1 MPTIGYLPFA
11 ESGCSVEAGWLREHL
26 GAEVAVVTSA
36 PSLNIAGGQ
45 PLPALDRVGEAASAV
60 AGASDLIVEGPGGFL
75 WVAVL
80 RAMGLAP
87 RATVLPY
94 LNPRCWYDVAAV
106 ALYRR
111 FVSPDDR
118 TFLGS
123 RPSAGIYRALGIQAE
138 VAEPYGI
145 DDALFQI
152 RADAG
157 QVRDILGIPPGRV
170 LLFSGRL
177 EADKDVYTFLRLGL
191 KAQLLFPD
199 LQLVIAS
206 HVVDPAYFAKARQ
219 ALRGSHC
226 VHFVFN
232 PAPEHLADLYNIAD
246 AFCTASTSHFETF
259 GRAPAE
265 ALACGTPA
273 IAPAYDGFAEVLD
286 QPGGYLV
293 EVDTAGPTVRED
305 GLLRAVYDA
314 LTSRTRTDR
323 AEIADI
329 ARRRFGRATTIR
341 RLSYLVDGA
350 VTEPVIAATPRHI
363 ALPVKWRHCLDEIA
377 VRDRRD
383 VVSWFWN
390 ACDHEGLAAYDAEFA
405 DRVRRSLCK
414 SADHDNLAVV
424 ATCR

>member
-11 ESGCSVEAGWLREHL
+11 ESECSAEAAWLREHL
-26 GAEVAVVTSA
+26 NADVAVATA
-36 PSLNIAGGQ
+36 PSLNVAAGQ
-45 PLPALDRVGEAASAV
+45 RLPALDRVRDAAAAV
-60 AGASDLIVEGPGGFL
+60 ADCPDLIVEGPGGFL

-80 RAMGLAP
+80 RAQGVTL
-87 RATVLPY
+87 RATILPY

-111 FVSPDDR
+111 FASPTDR
-118 TFLGS
+118 AFLGS
-123 RPSAGIYRALGIQAE
+123 APSAGIYRALGVQAK

-145 DDALFQI
+145 DEALFQI
-152 RADAG
+152 RADAPR
-157 QVRDILGIPPGRV
+157 VRDLLGIPPGRV

-191 KAQLLFPD
+191 KAQVLFPD

-206 HVVDPAYFAKARQ
+206 HVVDPAYFARARE
-219 ALRGSHC
+219 ALRGSHG

-232 PAPEHLADLYNIAD
+232 PEPEHLADLYNIAD
-246 AFCTASTSHFETF
+246 VFCTASTSHFETF

-293 EVDTAGPTVRED
+293 ELDTAGPTVRED
-305 GLLRAVYDA
+305 SLLRGVYDA
-314 LTSRTRTDR
+314 LTSPARSDR
-323 AEIADI
+323 AEIASI
-329 ARRRFGRATTIR
+329 ARRRFGRSTTIR

-350 VTEPVIAATPRHI
+350 ATAPAMTATPRHVE
-363 ALPVKWRHCLDEIA
+363 LPAKWRHSLNEIA

-390 ACDHEGLAAYDAEFA
+390 ACDHEDLAAYDAQFA
-405 DRVRRSLCK
+405 DRVRRSLCQP
-414 SADHDNLAVV
+414 AGHQNVAAV
-424 ATCR
+424 AACR